1 VSAAKAGIIGC
12 PILASLFEREAG
24 LLQGS
29 SKVIREIDAPSATPS
44 LHHGDPFSARSSLRP
59 ARHHAAS
66 HQDVPHRGKPLGSSL
81 NIQHL

>member
-1 VSAAKAGIIGC
+1 
-12 PILASLFEREAG
+12 

-66 HQDVPHRGKPLGSSL
+66 PQDVPHRDPPPFVARRGVS
-81 NIQHL
+81 HLILT